1 MASAFDVPPASLH
14 DKDNRPTQPFSTSDQ
29 QSSTSSFSSN
39 QLPPTF
45 SRGDSDSLSPIN
57 YLETPGSNSSLSH
70 YQASDFSDLDDDPFF
85 GADFNAD
92 GGTPNFLDQG
102 ITGLDQSFTPGLM
115 PDKDV
120 DSGTYPLTPEQTAS
134 VHATP
139 PQSDLSYAI
148 KGSVPSG
155 PPNCISPQEIQKRFN
170 PHPIN
175 TQPSELTPSQSS
187 CRSSEDGLAPGVAT
201 MTSPRVTVSMWG
213 NPNEIPVHTS
223 VERSFEDSP
232 TTVRGGFESAGD
244 LISSGNNS
252 SSRDSGG
259 KWHRNSLTGQAGL
272 DPNSRPSN
280 EVPSINE
287 LATRRDDDERK
298 GMVGDWLAD
307 KMNDLSVK
315 PEDNSE
321 DKINELDR
329 QRDDPHDQEIPF
341 GRVTEN
347 RFIPGQT
354 YYRDQ
359 GQLNQQD
366 RDIIAADRNWGDA
379 PMVHPISQGQP
390 GRNQPETSAAAMERF
405 ERMYRD
411 TDSILS
417 RAATWGTRRRSL
429 PSLFDLDM
437 TDGTSGGLLKKLSS
451 SRESR
456 SNRPGSLLK
465 DLRGLVRRPS
475 ASQLL
480 KRTRSSGNDEESLPS
495 SEGRGSQDSKRDSL
509 SKRGDSV
516 SHLAPP
522 ARMGSWGKKPMPS
535 INTAIASMGSNIAS
549 IGTTHARSGSV
560 SGTPGS
566 SITSPKSPFSGLSV
580 KKSIRRPRSKS
591 ELPKSTPAG
600 MQSESHPTLVSMW
613 KRETGGPPVA
623 ALAKTKHAELDDD
636 EDDDDDLSDEADMR
650 TNPNVIDN
658 VVPNLEGFQQHIIDL
673 NPSLASTNTFLVD
686 RIAYHQVQRYK
697 FLLKNKI
704 GHIGLGAACPSGIMC
719 VSRGGIA
726 TLLDQNK
733 NVREL
738 DPLSSPNDDDDGS
751 PVEGAIN
758 GESFPP
764 DIPLPPTSH
773 LPAEFECRLCYASK
787 KFMKPSDWTKHVH
800 EDVQPFTC
808 TWDKCPGPK
817 MFKRKADWVRH
828 ENEGHRQLEWWTCDV
843 EACHHQCYRRD
854 NFLQHLVRE
863 HKYPEPK
870 VKSKAAVKKAGG
882 SEPTWQK
889 VEQCHHET
897 TRKPYDEP
905 CRFCGKTFP
914 TWKKLTVHLAKH
926 MEQISLPVLRLVDA
940 KASELSADTVISPVQ
955 DPPPRNILSTPID
968 QTNLSSMQYPVGGQH
983 QLPPQTQQ
991 MYQNQNQNQN
1001 QNQMAYPVMPTDPYH
1016 QQQQQGYY
1024 TDQFNNVGNVGH
1036 NFASAHAEMG
1046 LHPMNHQGFNGAPM
1060 QDMTVTS
1067 AGYQQSANAFMMP
1080 SNGLD
1085 SYPQMNPLGL
1095 QSHGM
1100 PMGQMGQI
1108 VYDGISDPSS
1118 GNGSPFSGQGSTSP
1132 YSHSPNL
1139 NANNGNGMWGGDRRM
1154 AGFQ

>member
-1 MASAFDVPPASLH
+1 MASTFDVPPASLH
-14 DKDNRPTQPFSTSDQ
+14 DKDNQPFPTSNQ
-29 QSSTSSFSSN
+29 QAPTSAFDSN
-39 QLPPTF
+39 QLPTTL
-45 SRGDSDSLSPIN
+45 SRVDSDSLSPIN
-57 YLETPGSNSSLSH
+57 YLETPDSTSSLSH

-92 GGTPNFLDQG
+92 GGAPNFLEQDLN
-102 ITGLDQSFTPGLM
+102 GLDQSFTPGLM

-139 PQSDLSYAI
+139 PQGDLSYAI
-148 KGSVPSG
+148 KGSAPSEL
-155 PPNCISPQEIQKRFN
+155 PNCISPQEIQKRFN

-175 TQPSELTPSQSS
+175 TQTSELTPSHSSS

-213 NPNEIPVHTS
+213 NHDETPVHTS

-244 LISSGNNS
+244 LISSGDNPS
-252 SSRDSGG
+252 ARDSTGR
-259 KWHRNSLTGQAGL
+259 WQQNPLTGQSGL
-272 DPNSRPSN
+272 DPNNRPSN

-287 LATRRDDDERK
+287 LATRRDADERK
-298 GMVGDWLAD
+298 ELVGDWLAD
-307 KMNDLSVK
+307 KMNDLSVR
-315 PEDNSE
+315 PDDNSR
-321 DKINELDR
+321 DQINELDS
-329 QRDDPHDQEIPF
+329 QRDDPHEHMIPF
-341 GRVTEN
+341 GRETEN
-347 RFIPGQT
+347 KFIPGQT

-359 GQLNQQD
+359 GEMSQQD
-366 RDIIAADRNWGDA
+366 RDIIAANRNWADA
-379 PMVHPISQGQP
+379 PMFPSISRGVP
-390 GRNQPETSAAAMERF
+390 GRNQPESSAAAMERF

-429 PSLFDLDM
+429 PSVFDLDM
-437 TDGTSGGLLKKLSS
+437 ADGTSGGILKKLSS

-456 SNRPGSLLK
+456 SSKPGSLLR

-475 ASQLL
+475 ASRL
-480 KRTRSSGNDEESLPS
+480 KRTLSSGNDEESLPS
-495 SEGRGSQDSKRDSL
+495 SEGRGSQDSKRDSI

-522 ARMGSWGKKPMPS
+522 NRIGSWGKKPMPS

-560 SGTPGS
+560 SGSGTPGG

-591 ELPKSTPAG
+591 ELPKPTPAG
-600 MQSESHPTLVSMW
+600 MQTESHPTLVSMW
-613 KRETGGPPVA
+613 KR
-623 ALAKTKHAELDDD
+623 
-636 EDDDDDLSDEADMR
+636 
-650 TNPNVIDN
+650 
-658 VVPNLEGFQQHIIDL
+658 FQQHIIDL
-673 NPSLASTNTFLVD
+673 NPGLATTNTFLVD

-697 FLLKNKI
+697 YLLKNKVA
-704 GHIGLGAACPSGIMC
+704 HIGLGAACNSGIMC
-719 VSRGGIA
+719 VSRGGSA

-738 DPLSSPNDDDDGS
+738 DPLSSPNDEDDGS

-758 GESFPP
+758 TESFPQ
-764 DIPLPPTSH
+764 DIPMPPTSH
-773 LPAEFECRLCYASK
+773 LPAEFECRLCFAAK

-897 TRKPYDEP
+897 TKKPHDEP

-955 DPPPRNILSTPID
+955 DPPPRNILTTPI
-968 QTNLSSMQYPVGGQH
+968 QTNMPMQYPVGGQH
-983 QLPPQTQQ
+983 QQIPQATPQI
-991 MYQNQNQNQN
+991 YQNHN
-1001 QNQMAYPVMPTDPYH
+1001 QNQMANAT
-1016 QQQQQGYY
+1016 
-1024 TDQFNNVGNVGH
+1024 H
-1036 NFASAHAEMG
+1036 NFPSAHAEMG
-1046 LHPMNHQGFNGAPM
+1046 MHPMNHQSFNAAPM
-1060 QDMTVTS
+1060 QEMTASS
-1067 AGYQQSANAFMMP
+1067 AGYQQNANAFMMP
-1080 SNGLD
+1080 SNGLET
-1085 SYPQMNPLGL
+1085 YNQMNPLGL

-1100 PMGQMGQI
+1100 PMGQMGPM
-1108 VYDGISDPSS
+1108 VYDGITDPSS
-1118 GNGSPFSGQGSTSP
+1118 GNGSPFSGQGSMSP

-1139 NANNGNGMWGGDRRM
+1139 NANTGNGMWGDRRM
-1154 AGFQ
+1154 AGYQ

>member
-1 MASAFDVPPASLH
+1 MASTFDVPPASLH
-14 DKDNRPTQPFSTSDQ
+14 DKDNQPFPTSNQ
-29 QSSTSSFSSN
+29 QAPTSAFDSN
-39 QLPPTF
+39 QLPTTL
-45 SRGDSDSLSPIN
+45 SRVDSDSLSPIN
-57 YLETPGSNSSLSH
+57 YLETPDSTSSLSH

-92 GGTPNFLDQG
+92 GGAPNFLEQDLN
-102 ITGLDQSFTPGLM
+102 GLDQSFTLGLM

-139 PQSDLSYAI
+139 PQGDLSYAI
-148 KGSVPSG
+148 KGSAPSEL
-155 PPNCISPQEIQKRFN
+155 PNCISPQEIQKRFN

-175 TQPSELTPSQSS
+175 TQTSELTPSHSSS

-213 NPNEIPVHTS
+213 NHDETPVHTS

-244 LISSGNNS
+244 LISSGDNS
-252 SSRDSGG
+252 SARDSTGR
-259 KWHRNSLTGQAGL
+259 WQQNPLTGQSGL
-272 DPNSRPSN
+272 DPNNRPSN

-298 GMVGDWLAD
+298 ELVGDWLAD
-307 KMNDLSVK
+307 KMNDLSVR
-315 PEDNSE
+315 PDDNSR
-321 DKINELDR
+321 DQINELDS
-329 QRDDPHDQEIPF
+329 QRDDPHEHMIPF
-341 GRVTEN
+341 GRETEN
-347 RFIPGQT
+347 KFIPGQT

-359 GQLNQQD
+359 GEMSQQD
-366 RDIIAADRNWGDA
+366 RDIIAANRNWADA
-379 PMVHPISQGQP
+379 PMFPSISRGVP
-390 GRNQPETSAAAMERF
+390 GRNQPESSAAAMERF

-429 PSLFDLDM
+429 PSVFDLDM
-437 TDGTSGGLLKKLSS
+437 ADGTSGGILKKLSS

-456 SNRPGSLLK
+456 SSKPGSLLR

-475 ASQLL
+475 ASRL
-480 KRTRSSGNDEESLPS
+480 KRTLSSGNDEESLPS
-495 SEGRGSQDSKRDSL
+495 SEGRGSQDSKRDSI

-522 ARMGSWGKKPMPS
+522 NRIGSWGKKPMPS

-560 SGTPGS
+560 SGSGTPGG

-591 ELPKSTPAG
+591 ELPKPTPAG
-600 MQSESHPTLVSMW
+600 MQTESHPTLVSMW

-623 ALAKTKHAELDDD
+623 ALAKTKHADL
-636 EDDDDDLSDEADMR
+636 DDDDDDDDDFSDEADMR

-658 VVPNLEGFQQHIIDL
+658 ISPNLEGFQQHIIDL
-673 NPSLASTNTFLVD
+673 NPGLATTNTFLVD

-697 FLLKNKI
+697 YLLKNKVA
-704 GHIGLGAACPSGIMC
+704 HIGLGAACNSGIMC
-719 VSRGGIA
+719 VSRGGSA
-726 TLLDQNK
+726 TFLDQNK

-738 DPLSSPNDDDDGS
+738 DPLSSPNDEDDGS

-758 GESFPP
+758 TESFPQ
-764 DIPLPPTSH
+764 DIPMPPTSH
-773 LPAEFECRLCYASK
+773 LPAEFECRLCFAAK

-897 TRKPYDEP
+897 TKKPHDEP

-955 DPPPRNILSTPID
+955 DPPPRNILTTPI
-968 QTNLSSMQYPVGGQH
+968 QTNMPMQYPVGGQH
-983 QLPPQTQQ
+983 QQIPQATPQI
-991 MYQNQNQNQN
+991 YQNHN
-1001 QNQMAYPVMPTDPYH
+1001 QNQMAYPIMPTEPYH
-1016 QQQQQGYY
+1016 QQQQQQQQQQGFY
-1024 TDQFNNVGNVGH
+1024 TDQYTNASNATH
-1036 NFASAHAEMG
+1036 NFPSAHAEMG
-1046 LHPMNHQGFNGAPM
+1046 MHPMNHQSFNAAPM
-1060 QDMTVTS
+1060 QEMTASS
-1067 AGYQQSANAFMMP
+1067 AGYQQTANAFMMP
-1080 SNGLD
+1080 SNGLET
-1085 SYPQMNPLGL
+1085 YNQMNPLGL

-1100 PMGQMGQI
+1100 PMGQMGPM
-1108 VYDGISDPSS
+1108 VYDGITDPSS
-1118 GNGSPFSGQGSTSP
+1118 GNGSPFSGQGSMSP

-1139 NANNGNGMWGGDRRM
+1139 NANTGNGMWGDRRM
-1154 AGFQ
+1154 AGYQ

>member
-1 MASAFDVPPASLH
+1 MASTFDVSPASLH
-14 DKDNRPTQPFSTSDQ
+14 DKDNRPTRHFSTSDQ

-39 QLPPTF
+39 QLPPTL
-45 SRGDSDSLSPIN
+45 SRIDSDSLSPIN
-57 YLETPGSNSSLSH
+57 YLETPDSSSSLGH

-92 GGTPNFLDQG
+92 GGTPNFLEQEL
-102 ITGLDQSFTPGLM
+102 TGLDQSFTSGLM
-115 PDKDV
+115 PDSSV

-134 VHATP
+134 VHPTP
-139 PQSDLSYAI
+139 PQSNLPYAI
-148 KGSVPSG
+148 KSSAPLEL
-155 PPNCISPQEIQKRFN
+155 PNCISPQQIQKNFN

-175 TQPSELTPSQSS
+175 TQTADLTPSQSS
-187 CRSSEDGLAPGVAT
+187 SCLSSEDGGIPT

-213 NPNEIPVHTS
+213 NHNETLVHSS
-223 VERSFEDSP
+223 VERGFEDSP

-244 LISSGNNS
+244 LISSGDHS
-252 SSRDSGG
+252 PRDSTG
-259 KWHRNSLTGQAGL
+259 KWQPNSLTGQTGL
-272 DPNSRPSN
+272 DPTSRPSN

-287 LATRRDDDERK
+287 LAANRDDNERK
-298 GMVGDWLAD
+298 EIVGDWLAD
-307 KMNDLSVK
+307 KMNDLSVE
-315 PEDNSE
+315 PDDNSRDQISELNLQRE
-321 DKINELDR
+321 DPNE
-329 QRDDPHDQEIPF
+329 HEIPF
-341 GRVTEN
+341 GHETEN
-347 RFIPGQT
+347 RFVPGQT

-359 GQLNQQD
+359 GEMNQQD
-366 RDIIAADRNWGDA
+366 REIIAGNRNWSDA
-379 PMVHPISQGQP
+379 PMFPSIARGQP
-390 GRNQPETSAAAMERF
+390 GRHQPESSAAAMEKF

-411 TDSILS
+411 TDSVLS

-429 PSLFDLDM
+429 HSLFDLDM
-437 TDGTSGGLLKKLSS
+437 ADGTGGGLLKKLSG

-456 SNRPGSLLK
+456 SNKPGSLLRN
-465 DLRGLVRRPS
+465 LQGLVRRPS

-509 SKRGDSV
+509 SKRGDSI

-522 ARMGSWGKKPMPS
+522 TRMGSWGKKPMPS

-560 SGTPGS
+560 SNSGTPGG

-580 KKSIRRPRSKS
+580 KKSLRRPRSKS
-591 ELPKSTPAG
+591 ELPKSTPG
-600 MQSESHPTLVSMW
+600 VMQSESHPTLVSMW

-623 ALAKTKHAELDDD
+623 ALAKTKHADLEED
-636 EDDDDDLSDEADMR
+636 EDDDDDFSDEADMR

-658 VVPNLEGFQQHIIDL
+658 ITPNLEGFQQHIIDL
-673 NPSLASTNTFLVD
+673 NPNLVTTNNFLVD

-697 FLLKNKI
+697 YLLKNKVT
-704 GHIGLGAACPSGIMC
+704 HIGLGAACSSGIMC
-719 VSRGGIA
+719 AARGGSAI
-726 TLLDQNK
+726 LLDQNK

-738 DPLSSPNDDDDGS
+738 DPLQSPNEEDEGS

-758 GESFPP
+758 NESFPQ
-764 DIPLPPTSH
+764 DIPMPPTSH
-773 LPAEFECRLCYASK
+773 LPAEFECQLCFATK

-828 ENEGHRQLEWWTCDV
+828 ENEGHRHLEWWTCDV
-843 EACHHQCYRRD
+843 EACHHQCFRRD

-870 VKSKAAVKKAGG
+870 VKSKTAIKKAGG

-897 TRKPYDEP
+897 TKQPHDEP

-914 TWKKLTVHLAKH
+914 SWKKLTVHLAKH
-926 MEQISLPVLRLVDA
+926 MEQVSLPVLRLVDA
-940 KASELSADTVISPVQ
+940 RASELSADTVISPVQ
-955 DPPPRNILSTPID
+955 DPPPRNILTTPID
-968 QTNLSSMQYPVGGQH
+968 QTSLSMPFPLRGQQQH
-983 QLPPQTQQ
+983 MPQQTHQ
-991 MYQNQNQNQN
+991 MYQNHNQN
-1001 QNQMAYPVMPTDPYH
+1001 QNQMAYSAVASDPYH
-1016 QQQQQGYY
+1016 QQQQQGFFA
-1024 TDQFNNVGNVGH
+1024 DQYSNAGNVGH
-1036 NFASAHAEMG
+1036 GFSSAHAEMG
-1046 LHPMNHQGFNGAPM
+1046 LHAMNHQNFNTAPM
-1060 QDMTVTS
+1060 QDINATG
-1067 AGYQQSANAFMMP
+1067 AGYQQSTDAFMMP
-1080 SNGLD
+1080 TGGLGTY
-1085 SYPQMNPLGL
+1085 SQMNPLGL

-1100 PMGQMGQI
+1100 PMGQMGQM
-1108 VYDGISDPSS
+1108 VYDGITDPSS
-1118 GNGSPFSGQGSTSP
+1118 GNGSPFSGQESISP

-1139 NANNGNGMWGGDRRM
+1139 NTNTGNGMWGDRRM
-1154 AGFQ
+1154 AGYQ

>member
-1 MASAFDVPPASLH
+1 MASTFDVPPASLH
-14 DKDNRPTQPFSTSDQ
+14 DKDNRPIQPFSTSDQ
-29 QSSTSSFSSN
+29 QSSTSSFNSN
-39 QLPPTF
+39 QLPPTL
-45 SRGDSDSLSPIN
+45 SRVDSDSLSPIN
-57 YLETPGSNSSLSH
+57 YLETPDSNSSLSH

-92 GGTPNFLDQG
+92 GGTPNFLEQD

-115 PDKDV
+115 PDRDV

-148 KGSVPSG
+148 KGSAPSA

-175 TQPSELTPSQSS
+175 TQASELTPSQSS

-213 NPNEIPVHTS
+213 THNETPVHTS

-244 LISSGNNS
+244 LISPGDNS
-252 SSRDSGG
+252 SSRDATG
-259 KWHRNSLTGQAGL
+259 KWHRNSSTGQAGL

-287 LATRRDDDERK
+287 LAARRDDDERK

-315 PEDNSE
+315 PEDNSQ
-321 DKINELDR
+321 DKINELDC

-341 GRVTEN
+341 GRETEN

-354 YYRDQ
+354 YYRDH
-359 GQLNQQD
+359 GEMNQQD
-366 RDIIAADRNWGDA
+366 RDIIAANRNWADA
-379 PMVHPISQGQP
+379 PMIHSISRGQP
-390 GRNQPETSAAAMERF
+390 GRNQPETSAAAMEKF

-522 ARMGSWGKKPMPS
+522 VRMGSWTKKPMPS

-560 SGTPGS
+560 SATPGS

-580 KKSIRRPRSKS
+580 PRSIRRPRSKS
-591 ELPKSTPAG
+591 ELPKSTPAS
-600 MQSESHPTLVSMW
+600 MQSDSHPTLVSMW

-636 EDDDDDLSDEADMR
+636 DDDDDDLSDEADMK

-658 VVPNLEGFQQHIIDL
+658 ITPNLEGFQQHIIDL

-697 FLLKNKI
+697 FLLKNKV

-719 VSRGGIA
+719 VSRGGTA
-726 TLLDQNK
+726 TLLDQHK

-758 GESFPP
+758 GESFPQ
-764 DIPLPPTSH
+764 DIPMPPTSY

-897 TRKPYDEP
+897 TKKPYDEP

-955 DPPPRNILSTPID
+955 DPPPRNILTTPID
-968 QTNLSSMQYPVGGQH
+968 QTNMSSMQYPVGGQHH

-991 MYQNQNQNQN
+991 MYQSQAQN
-1001 QNQMAYPVMPTDPYH
+1001 QNQMPYPVMPTGPYH
-1016 QQQQQGYY
+1016 QQQQQGFY
-1024 TDQFNNVGNVGH
+1024 TDQYNNVGNVGH
-1036 NFASAHAEMG
+1036 NFASTHAEMG
-1046 LHPMNHQGFNGAPM
+1046 LHPMNHQGFNAAPM

-1067 AGYQQSANAFMMP
+1067 AGYQQNTNAFMMP

-1108 VYDGISDPSS
+1108 VYDGITDPSS

>member
-1 MASAFDVPPASLH
+1 MASTFDVPPASLH
-14 DKDNRPTQPFSTSDQ
+14 DNDNRPIQPFSTSDP
-29 QSSTSSFSSN
+29 QSSTSSFNSN
-39 QLPPTF
+39 QLPPTL
-45 SRGDSDSLSPIN
+45 SRVDSDSLSPIN
-57 YLETPGSNSSLSH
+57 YLETPDSNSSLSH

-92 GGTPNFLDQG
+92 GGTPNFLEQD

-115 PDKDV
+115 PDRDV

-148 KGSVPSG
+148 KSSAPSAL
-155 PPNCISPQEIQKRFN
+155 PNCISPQEIQKRFN

-175 TQPSELTPSQSS
+175 TQTSELTPSQSS

-213 NPNEIPVHTS
+213 THNETPVHTS

-244 LISSGNNS
+244 LISSGDNS
-252 SSRDSGG
+252 SSRDATG

-272 DPNSRPSN
+272 DPDSRPSN

-287 LATRRDDDERK
+287 LAARRDDDERK

-315 PEDNSE
+315 PEDNSR

-341 GRVTEN
+341 GRETEN

-359 GQLNQQD
+359 GEMNQQD
-366 RDIIAADRNWGDA
+366 RDIIAANRNWADA
-379 PMVHPISQGQP
+379 PMIHSISRGQP
-390 GRNQPETSAAAMERF
+390 GRNQPETSAAAMEKF

-456 SNRPGSLLK
+456 SNKPGSLLK

-522 ARMGSWGKKPMPS
+522 VRMGSWTKKPMPS

-560 SGTPGS
+560 SATPGS

-580 KKSIRRPRSKS
+580 PRSIRRPRSKS

-600 MQSESHPTLVSMW
+600 MQSDSHPTLVSMW

-623 ALAKTKHAELDDD
+623 ALAKTKHADIDDD
-636 EDDDDDLSDEADMR
+636 DDDDDDLSDEADMK

-658 VVPNLEGFQQHIIDL
+658 ITPNLEGFQQHIIDL

-697 FLLKNKI
+697 FLLKNKV

-719 VSRGGIA
+719 VSKGGTA

-758 GESFPP
+758 GESFPQ
-764 DIPLPPTSH
+764 DIPMPPTSH

-897 TRKPYDEP
+897 TKKPYDEP

-955 DPPPRNILSTPID
+955 DPPPRNILTTPID
-968 QTNLSSMQYPVGGQH
+968 QTNMSMQYPVGGQH
-983 QLPPQTQQ
+983 HQLPPQTQH
-991 MYQNQNQNQN
+991 MYQNQNQN
-1001 QNQMAYPVMPTDPYH
+1001 QNQMAYPVMPTGPYH
-1016 QQQQQGYY
+1016 QQQQQGFY
-1024 TDQFNNVGNVGH
+1024 TDQYNNVGNVGH

-1046 LHPMNHQGFNGAPM
+1046 LHPMNHQGFNAAPM
-1060 QDMTVTS
+1060 QDITVTS
-1067 AGYQQSANAFMMP
+1067 AGYQQNTNAYMMS

-1095 QSHGM
+1095 QSHAM

-1108 VYDGISDPSS
+1108 VYDGITDPSS

>member
-1 MASAFDVPPASLH
+1 MASTFDVPPASLH
-14 DKDNRPTQPFSTSDQ
+14 DKDNQPFPTSNQ
-29 QSSTSSFSSN
+29 QAPTSAFDSN
-39 QLPPTF
+39 QLPTTL
-45 SRGDSDSLSPIN
+45 SRVDSDSLSPIN
-57 YLETPGSNSSLSH
+57 YLETPDSTSSLSH

-92 GGTPNFLDQG
+92 GGAPNFLEQDLN
-102 ITGLDQSFTPGLM
+102 GLDQSFTLGLM

-139 PQSDLSYAI
+139 PQGDLSYAI
-148 KGSVPSG
+148 KGSAPSEL
-155 PPNCISPQEIQKRFN
+155 PNCISPQEIQKRFN

-175 TQPSELTPSQSS
+175 TQTSELTPSHSSS

-213 NPNEIPVHTS
+213 NHDETPVHTS

-244 LISSGNNS
+244 LISSGDNS
-252 SSRDSGG
+252 SARDSTGR
-259 KWHRNSLTGQAGL
+259 WQQNPLTGQSGL
-272 DPNSRPSN
+272 DPNNRPSN

-298 GMVGDWLAD
+298 ELVGDWLAD
-307 KMNDLSVK
+307 KMNDLSVR
-315 PEDNSE
+315 PDDNSR
-321 DKINELDR
+321 DQINELDS
-329 QRDDPHDQEIPF
+329 QRDDPHEHMIPF
-341 GRVTEN
+341 GRETEN
-347 RFIPGQT
+347 KFIPGQT

-359 GQLNQQD
+359 GEMSQQD
-366 RDIIAADRNWGDA
+366 RDIIAANRNWADA
-379 PMVHPISQGQP
+379 PMFPSISRGVP
-390 GRNQPETSAAAMERF
+390 GRNQPESSAAAMERF

-429 PSLFDLDM
+429 PSVFDLDM
-437 TDGTSGGLLKKLSS
+437 ADGTSGGILKKLSS

-456 SNRPGSLLK
+456 SSKPGSLLR

-475 ASQLL
+475 ASRL
-480 KRTRSSGNDEESLPS
+480 KRTLSSGNDEESLPS
-495 SEGRGSQDSKRDSL
+495 SEGRGSQDSKRDSI

-522 ARMGSWGKKPMPS
+522 NRIGSWGKKPMPS

-560 SGTPGS
+560 SGSGTPGG

-580 KKSIRRPRSKS
+580 KKSIRRPPSKS
-591 ELPKSTPAG
+591 ELPKPTPAG
-600 MQSESHPTLVSMW
+600 MQTESHPTLVSMW
-613 KRETGGPPVA
+613 KR
-623 ALAKTKHAELDDD
+623 
-636 EDDDDDLSDEADMR
+636 
-650 TNPNVIDN
+650 
-658 VVPNLEGFQQHIIDL
+658 FQQHIIDL
-673 NPSLASTNTFLVD
+673 NPGLATTNTFLVD

-697 FLLKNKI
+697 YLLKNKVA
-704 GHIGLGAACPSGIMC
+704 HIGLGAACNSGIMC
-719 VSRGGIA
+719 VSRGGSA
-726 TLLDQNK
+726 TFLDQNK

-738 DPLSSPNDDDDGS
+738 DPLSSPNDEDDGS

-758 GESFPP
+758 TESFPQ
-764 DIPLPPTSH
+764 DIPMPPTSH
-773 LPAEFECRLCYASK
+773 LPAEFECRLCFAAK

-897 TRKPYDEP
+897 TKKPHDEP

-955 DPPPRNILSTPID
+955 DPPPRNILTTPI
-968 QTNLSSMQYPVGGQH
+968 QTNMPMQYPVGGQH
-983 QLPPQTQQ
+983 QQIPQATPQI
-991 MYQNQNQNQN
+991 YQNHN
-1001 QNQMAYPVMPTDPYH
+1001 QNQMANAT
-1016 QQQQQGYY
+1016 
-1024 TDQFNNVGNVGH
+1024 H
-1036 NFASAHAEMG
+1036 NFPSAHAEMG
-1046 LHPMNHQGFNGAPM
+1046 MHPMNHQSFNAAPM
-1060 QDMTVTS
+1060 QEMTASS
-1067 AGYQQSANAFMMP
+1067 AGYQQTANAFMMP
-1080 SNGLD
+1080 SNGLET
-1085 SYPQMNPLGL
+1085 YNQMNPLGL

-1100 PMGQMGQI
+1100 PMGQMGPM
-1108 VYDGISDPSS
+1108 VYDGITDPSS
-1118 GNGSPFSGQGSTSP
+1118 GNGSPFSGQGSMSP

-1139 NANNGNGMWGGDRRM
+1139 NANTGNGMWGDRRM
-1154 AGFQ
+1154 AGYQ